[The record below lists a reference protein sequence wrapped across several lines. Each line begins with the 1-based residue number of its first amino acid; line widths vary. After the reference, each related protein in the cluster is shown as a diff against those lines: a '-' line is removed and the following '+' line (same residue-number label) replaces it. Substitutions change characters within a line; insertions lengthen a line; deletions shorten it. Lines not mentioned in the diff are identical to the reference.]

1 MENPTDYEAQKRPD
15 RVFFQ
20 TFDISKYSENGLR
33 RFIIIDN
40 SFSNWILYS
49 KIKNIR
55 KISYQLLSSKNQP
68 LLIRRNP
75 FLVLNLG
82 LNVLNGIG
90 CLNLEGDGLSGKSFH
105 ENLHFSWKKKNTMK
119 NYSTRLKNQL
129 DSLGTKK
136 NLIVRHLGISCNH
149 LQSGANYIIIQ
160 EKFKMASEFKDN
172 D

>member
-1 MENPTDYEAQKRPD
+1 MVSDASTSRVMVFPV
-15 RVFFQ
+15 RVF
-20 TFDISKYSENGLR
+20 T
-33 RFIIIDN
+33 
-40 SFSNWILYS
+40 
-49 KIKNIR
+49 KICIF
-55 KISYQLLSSKNQP
+55 P
-68 LLIRRNP
+68 
-75 FLVLNLG
+75 
-82 LNVLNGIG
+82 
-90 CLNLEGDGLSGKSFH
+90 E
-105 ENLHFSWKKKNTMK
+105 KKNTMK